1 MEQPVYAWRVLR
13 DGKPTAL
20 TVHLADDADAE
31 VAALVIAAARRQGVE
46 LEPLYP
52 PDLAAPYPPAA

>member
-1 MEQPVYAWRVLR
+1 MESVYVWRVFHEGR
-13 DGKPTAL
+13 PTAL

-31 VAALVIAAARRQGVE
+31 VAALVIAAARQQGVE

-52 PDLAAPYPPAA
+52 PDLAGSYPPAA